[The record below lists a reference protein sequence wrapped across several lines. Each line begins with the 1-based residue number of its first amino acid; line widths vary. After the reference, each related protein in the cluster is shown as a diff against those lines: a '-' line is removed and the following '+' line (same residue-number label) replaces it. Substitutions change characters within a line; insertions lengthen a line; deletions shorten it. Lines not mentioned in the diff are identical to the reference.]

1 MLLRCICVLQ
11 LVIGLEEN
19 SVDEGISNSTEAKTN
34 GRPDDLVFY
43 QGMEGTPGIDFPILS
58 YIPRTSFSCKG
69 IESGYYADLETD
81 CQVFHI
87 CEEERKISFLCPNG
101 TIFQQ
106 SELICEWWF
115 KVNCTNSPQLYEG
128 SAEQLREDLLRRKS
142 SRKVSLDG
150 SERFHGAV
158 MRTEESSSVSAK
170 QNGKIL
176 PILPIKEKYNSALSR
191 RSDSANVKQVSYN
204 YNDEFPNGGSSANQ
218 DQYTRSPSKAKN
230 SLNYSPSRNVGQNGR
245 GISDLRQSES
255 QDQRRTHSNT
265 FNNVVQNNRNVPSN
279 YNTRS
284 QLISKSPTQP
294 YNDYSTSPS
303 STIRY
308 NNKPRTDSTNIEI
321 GSQFNINNQRSS
333 TNDDSSNQP
342 INFKYNSN
350 LPRSNEHHQDKT
362 YKAKNSYSVSPTASV
377 KFSNRGTKKY
387 ETQNYDS
394 PIQNQNV
401 YSNPAD
407 NHSIKLSASDN
418 ILRQSTPKIR
428 RYNDV
433 SAGTRPDAVRSTTE
447 TYVTTTPSLN
457 NYKEYHVQFLSTS
470 MGVNSVATTIA
481 PPKKHAI
488 NEKQNEYQPANSYYS
503 SNHNSPRTSTSTR
516 TFGYLNTQYQRND
529 GVTATMNVNNN
540 YRSVQLAPGSNN
552 YSSYTSNVRNSIT
565 YNRNTGSQI
574 TKPPPTPQYYN
585 KKSEY
590 IPNQY
595 YTTVPTPT
603 ESTTSQQN
611 LNNDYNRNQYYDSNS
626 KNKNSN
632 IVSIKNSNGDK
643 LSPNNELDGT
653 LIRSTSKGSYED
665 YAQTV
670 SDFTLAVSNNAN
682 KNTRNERYGSE
693 SADSDEAQI
702 PQESSSFV
710 KSSFNTITDDVQK
723 YSTSNPYPNHRTTY
737 SGLKQPTYPPKS
749 NKLVSISSVT
759 PQYITTQPINNGKP
773 FLGSRVGT
781 RIHFGTTTDSPVSS
795 STISTLTTV
804 NSVIPN
810 VYVAEENKKLAQVLL
825 DSVKVS
831 ASSERPTQSPT
842 STTYRYSHSTPR
854 PREAEYYS
862 ASTTIPVERVTGR
875 TVDHATIYGTYQGQ
889 KRTPAAFKESSNG
902 VEVKFGKN
910 SDRIALTLGKSL
922 TGGRSERYEQYAK
935 TSTISPEKAYLPTSY
950 QEVGNVANTY
960 KPIDFTRAVKPQS
973 GYGYVPISFN
983 NASSKYSSAVQSPF
997 LNANIKISDVHR
1009 TKPNIVGTG
1018 FYVTKK
1024 SAFNTS
1030 YPTTQPLQV
1039 YSTTLKPKPFEKSQ
1053 QYSIIPLST
1062 PDNFE
1067 SVTIPSYKISS
1078 ASPFRPYSENDIT
1091 PGPTIPTP
1099 VTSTSIYD
1107 NVDSMINALV
1117 KFADSKEP
1125 NYSSETPRPGLS
1137 VPPSVGPQTLH
1148 TLAVYFANALDSI
1161 MKDKEKLTQEEM
1173 IVKKEEL
1180 TTLLTEMTVH
1190 GYNNLFNRENT
1201 KTTDSTTLPPREDDD
1216 AESSNSLAN
1225 APEIRQLARNF
1236 SIALASYL
1244 NDPEMFR
1251 KDLAELR
1258 PTEPPFYEEETE
1270 HAPDNDESPTDEELL
1285 NYSDADGKSSYPP
1298 LPSPSPT
1305 WGFILATKSNDLDV
1319 KNSLNSDLNTADS
1332 QSFIPSYNNLSEE
1345 GKKDTNDK
1353 KYLPEGHWTTSAT
1366 VAKLWSNTF
1375 GVNPAV
1381 VNEQF
1386 ETTVAPLENDDIAN
1400 DFSPPEKLPTLDQ
1413 PQDEIRYE
1421 LRTLPKISLNSTQIH
1436 GILIDF
1442 MNTSSSDSNRLHR
1455 LLRKLNTT
1463 ENEFLDKM
1471 KEIESNPLTKR
1482 LILLLISECAMNA
1495 TKEINSNQF
1504 DESLKV
1510 SETSSAITAPRV
1522 EGLVPDRSREKN
1534 SPIPNYVNEHLSEDD
1549 QDVRALQLLNALHG
1563 IASKFGK

>member
-1 MLLRCICVLQ
+1 M
-11 LVIGLEEN
+11 VISLEEN
-19 SVDEGISNSTEAKTN
+19 SVDEGFFNNTEAKTN
-34 GRPDDLVFY
+34 TRPEDLVFY
-43 QGMEGTPGIDFPILS
+43 QGMEGTPGVDFPILS
-58 YIPRTSFSCKG
+58 YIPRTSFSCNG

-142 SRKVSLDG
+142 ARRVSFDG

-170 QNGKIL
+170 QNGRIL
-176 PILPIKEKYNSALSR
+176 PLSSIDDKHNNTLSR
-191 RSDSANVKQVSYN
+191 RSDSVNVRQVLDN
-204 YNDEFPNGGSSANQ
+204 YNGKFANGGSLSNQ
-218 DQYTRSPSKAKN
+218 DQYAKSPSNAKN
-230 SLNYSPSRNVGQNGR
+230 NFNYTPVRTVEKNGR
-245 GISDLRQSES
+245 GKSDLSQSES
-255 QDQRRTHSNT
+255 RDPPRSESNS
-265 FNNVVQNNRNVPSN
+265 FNNVVQNNRNIPSN
-279 YNTRS
+279 YNTRN
-284 QLISKSPTQP
+284 QLSSKSPNQS
-294 YNDYSTSPS
+294 YRDDSTSVS
-303 STIRY
+303 SKIRY
-308 NNKPRTDSTNIEI
+308 NNRPQTDSTHIEKRN
-321 GSQFNINNQRSS
+321 QFNTNSQSS
-333 TNDDSSNQP
+333 TSSYDSNPSSD
-342 INFKYNSN
+342 FTYNSN
-350 LPRSNEHHQDKT
+350 SPDFSRYHQDKT
-362 YKAKNSYSVSPTASV
+362 YNPKGVKNSYSVSPTTSI
-377 KFSNRGTKKY
+377 KYINRGSKKF
-387 ETQNYDS
+387 ETQNSDS
-394 PIQNQNV
+394 TFQDQSV
-401 YSNPAD
+401 SNNPTD
-407 NHSIKLSASDN
+407 NNAIKLAAAGNSM
-418 ILRQSTPKIR
+418 RQSSSKIG
-428 RYNDV
+428 RYSDV
-433 SAGTRPDAVRSTTE
+433 TAVNRPDAVSATTK
-447 TYVTTTPSLN
+447 TYATTNPPLN
-457 NYKEYHVQFLSTS
+457 NYKEYHVQFSSTS
-470 MGVNSVATTIA
+470 MGINSVATTITPLKRNIVIERA
-481 PPKKHAI
+481 
-488 NEKQNEYQPANSYYS
+488 NEYQPTNSYYS
-503 SNHNSPRTSTSTR
+503 SIDSDPKRSTATR
-516 TFGYLNTQYQRND
+516 TFSYLNTQYQRNN
-529 GVTATMNVNNN
+529 GITTTMNVNNN
-540 YRSVQLAPGSNN
+540 YRSVHLEPGSNN
-552 YSSYTSNVRNSIT
+552 YSSHTSNFRNSIT
-565 YNRNTGSQI
+565 YNRNTASQI
-574 TKPPPTPQYYN
+574 TKPPQAITQYYN

-595 YTTVPTPT
+595 YTTVRTST
-603 ESTTSQQN
+603 ESTTPQQN
-611 LNNDYNRNQYYDSNS
+611 MNYDYNRNRYYDSNFKKQNTNIMDIN
-626 KNKNSN
+626 KNKEDKQRSNSE
-632 IVSIKNSNGDK
+632 VDETLTQSTPSSI
-643 LSPNNELDGT
+643 
-653 LIRSTSKGSYED
+653 SYQD

-670 SDFTLAVSNNAN
+670 SDFLSAVSDNTN
-682 KNTRNERYGSE
+682 KNIRNGRFGSE
-693 SADSDEAQI
+693 SVDSDEAQI

-710 KSSFNTITDDVQK
+710 KSSFNIITDDLQK

-749 NKLVSISSVT
+749 NKVLSISSVT

-773 FLGSRVGT
+773 FLGSRVGAK
-781 RIHFGTTTDSPVSS
+781 IHFGTTTESPVSS
-795 STISTLTTV
+795 TTMRAPTKA
-804 NSVIPN
+804 NSIIPN

-825 DSVKVS
+825 GSVKVS
-831 ASSERPTQSPT
+831 PSSEPSTQSPT
-842 STTYRYSHSTPR
+842 STTYRYSHNTSGPL
-854 PREAEYYS
+854 EAEYYS
-862 ASTTIPVERVTGR
+862 ASTAIPVGRVTGR

-889 KRTPAAFKESSNG
+889 KQTPASFKEGTNG
-902 VEVKFGKN
+902 VQVKFGEH

-922 TGGRSERYEQYAK
+922 AGGRSQRYEHNNIQ
-935 TSTISPEKAYLPTSY
+935 TSTISPEKVYLPTSY
-950 QEVGNVANTY
+950 REIGNLANAYT
-960 KPIDFTRAVKPQS
+960 PNNFTRAVKPQS

-997 LNANIKISDVHR
+997 LNANIKVTDVHR
-1009 TKPNIVGTG
+1009 IKPNVIGTG

-1024 SAFNTS
+1024 AAFNTS
-1030 YPTTQPLQV
+1030 YPTTQAQQI
-1039 YSTTLKPKPFEKSQ
+1039 YSTTLRPKPFEKSQ

-1067 SVTIPSYKISS
+1067 SVTIPNYRVSS
-1078 ASPFRPYSENDIT
+1078 ASPFRHYSENDIT

-1107 NVDSMINALV
+1107 NADSMINALV
-1117 KFADSKEP
+1117 KFAQSTDP

-1173 IVKKEEL
+1173 VEKKEEL
-1180 TTLLTEMTVH
+1180 TMLLTEMTVH
-1190 GYNNLFNRENT
+1190 GYNNLFNKDRTTTRER
-1201 KTTDSTTLPPREDDD
+1201 TTIPPREDDD
-1216 AESSNSLAN
+1216 AESSNRLAN

-1258 PTEPPFYEEETE
+1258 PTEPSFYEEDTE
-1270 HAPDNDESPTDEELL
+1270 RPPDNEELPTDEELL
-1285 NYSDADGKSSYPP
+1285 NYSDSDGKSIYPP
-1298 LPSPSPT
+1298 IPSPSPT
-1305 WGFILATKSNDLDV
+1305 WGFILGTKSNDIDV

-1332 QSFIPSYNNLSEE
+1332 QSFIPSYNNLNHEDE
-1345 GKKDTNDK
+1345 NKNKKDN

-1366 VAKLWSNTF
+1366 VAKLWSSTF
-1375 GVNPAV
+1375 GVNPVV

-1386 ETTVAPLENDDIAN
+1386 ETTVAPLEDDDTAN

-1482 LILLLISECAMNA
+1482 LILLLISECGMNV
-1495 TKEINSNQF
+1495 TKDVNSSQIEEN
-1504 DESLKV
+1504 LKV
-1510 SETSSAITAPRV
+1510 SKTSSAIRAPRV
-1522 EGLVPDRSREKN
+1522 EGFVPDRTREKN

-1549 QDVRALQLLNALHG
+1549 QDVRALQLLNALYG